1 MAWVQHGGVNPKSTK
16 VKHDDDDD
24 DYDYYYYDYD
34 DDDDDDDD
42 DDGEYQCLVMV
53 SGGYPW
59 LMIIGESL
67 KKKWLIVVHAGER
80 WILAAYGAQQILN
93 EGAPW

>member
-24 DYDYYYYDYD
+24 DDDDYDYYYYDY
-34 DDDDDDDD
+34 DDDDD

-59 LMIIGESL
+59 LMIIGYPALPSILRCSSL
-67 KKKWLIVVHAGER
+67 MFPIVHGY
-80 WILAAYGAQQILN
+80 W
-93 EGAPW
+93 

>member
-1 MAWVQHGGVNPKSTK
+1 MAWVQHGGVNPKFTK
-16 VKHDDDDD
+16 VKHDDDD
-24 DYDYYYYDYD
+24 YYYY
-34 DDDDDDDD
+34 DD

-80 WILAAYGAQQILN
+80 WILAAYGAQKILN

>member
-1 MAWVQHGGVNPKSTK
+1 MAWVQHGGVNPKFTK

-24 DYDYYYYDYD
+24 YY
-34 DDDDDDDD
+34 DDD

-67 KKKWLIVVHAGER
+67 KKK
-80 WILAAYGAQQILN
+80 
-93 EGAPW
+93 